1 MDEFHLRRDNHFVSL
16 RNYNLLKMMVTFLGG
31 NATMLLRKC
40 MCSSIEEHGCVLRRN
55 VFSYDKCVELSFDM
69 FVILRKSCV
78 VKK

>member
-16 RNYNLLKMMVTFLGG
+16 RKYNLLKIMVTFLGE
-31 NATMLLRKC
+31 MHVF
-40 MCSSIEEHGCVLRRN
+40 IEEHGCVLRKN

-69 FVILRKSCV
+69 FVILWKSSV